1 MSRDDINWVFQS
13 KIEDIAKLEKIAQYL
28 RERDG
33 CKKFSEREIQKGE
46 WLDQWSELY
55 PNPTRRVLYQAL
67 IYIGEHAA
75 ARSLLPSHS
84 HSQGEHTYSHSINIH
99 FKGQLM
105 SASILY
111 KTCSI
116 SLLIPESFHYQ
127 YDLHCKIIA
136 YCNSQISYL
145 KRKQR
150 TDLLKVCKH
159 YM

>member
-1 MSRDDINWVFQS
+1 MSRGDINWVFQS
-13 KIEDIAKLEKIAQYL
+13 KIEDNAKLEKIAQYL
-28 RERDG
+28 RDRDG

-84 HSQGEHTYSHSINIH
+84 QGGHTYSHSINIH
-99 FKGQLM
+99 DQLM

-111 KTCSI
+111 KKCFM
-116 SLLIPESFHYQ
+116 SLLILNHF
-127 YDLHCKIIA
+127 IIIT
-136 YCNSQISYL
+136 YYNSQISYL

-150 TDLLKVCKH
+150 TDLLKVCAFSS
-159 YM
+159 YF